1 MWSASSNGQIVGWDP
16 VTLTAKKEVRTSTL
30 IFCFQCGVSSGG
42 RSTWAI
48 LLERLCMK
56 IVLKALKVRSKKTH
70 EVVWNFSIFLS
81 GFLKVIQSRF
91 TICWFCIVSLLT
103 HPRIVGIFCLQSC
116 GLGAV
121 EGNER
126 LYSIRFICFM

>member
-30 IFCFQCGVSSGG
+30 IFWFQCDVSSGG

-70 EVVWNFSIFLS
+70 EVVWNFSIFLP
-81 GFLKVIQSRF
+81 GFLKAF
-91 TICWFCIVSLLT
+91 
-103 HPRIVGIFCLQSC
+103 
-116 GLGAV
+116 
-121 EGNER
+121 
-126 LYSIRFICFM
+126 